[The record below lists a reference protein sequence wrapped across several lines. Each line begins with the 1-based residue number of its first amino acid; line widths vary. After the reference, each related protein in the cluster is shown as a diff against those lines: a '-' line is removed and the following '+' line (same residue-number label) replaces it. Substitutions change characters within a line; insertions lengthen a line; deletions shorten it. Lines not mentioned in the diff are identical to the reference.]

1 MGALRVAI
9 RGLTIVRLAILARLL
24 SPYEFGLFG
33 IAVLMLALLETV
45 TETGINV
52 FLIQK
57 EGELKDYVSSAWLVS
72 ILRGV
77 LISAVLLAFSGLIS
91 TFFNSP
97 NALPLI
103 MLIAI
108 IPFLRGFINPSE
120 IKFQKN
126 LEFNKEFALRLSCFL
141 VDAVVSITLSIITGK
156 AIALVWGMAAGVVA
170 ELFISLVFIKPRPT
184 FKFEKLK
191 IKNVFNRGKWVTISS
206 IMQYFF
212 SNGDNITVGKI
223 LNTSA
228 LGYYQMAYN
237 VSMLP
242 VTEISNIFYTVSFPV
257 FTRFSDD
264 LKRLKMAFIKVTLLV
279 SVLVIPVGLILFFF
293 TTPLV
298 SLVLGD
304 KWLPIVPTLKI
315 LTFAGVIR
323 AVTGIVPAVF
333 LAVKKQEYV
342 TVSALLN
349 FVGLAVTI
357 VPLVMKF
364 GIIGAGYS
372 VIFASFLSVPLL
384 IYYCS
389 RIFRSE

>member
-1 MGALRVAI
+1 
-9 RGLTIVRLAILARLL
+9 
-24 SPYEFGLFG
+24 
-33 IAVLMLALLETV
+33 
-45 TETGINV
+45 
-52 FLIQK
+52 
-57 EGELKDYVSSAWLVS
+57 
-72 ILRGV
+72 
-77 LISAVLLAFSGLIS
+77 
-91 TFFNSP
+91 
-97 NALPLI
+97 